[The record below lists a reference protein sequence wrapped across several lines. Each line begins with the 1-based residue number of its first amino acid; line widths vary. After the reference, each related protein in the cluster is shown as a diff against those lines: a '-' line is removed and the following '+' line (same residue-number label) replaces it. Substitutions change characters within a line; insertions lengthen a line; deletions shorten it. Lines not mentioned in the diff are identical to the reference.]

1 MTKKIKNIAH
11 LRSSVGKRKIKVQA
25 LKTFKKEQLRGREK
39 NMKGYVKIYAT
50 KYIYPFGPPTL
61 SRQKGGGRKRKTCQ
75 WMKIQGECLESTS
88 KNKNGKN
95 FKISSNTRRA
105 M

>member
-50 KYIYPFGPPTL
+50 KYIYPFGPPHSL
-61 SRQKGGGRKRKTCQ
+61 QAKRGGEKKKNVPMDENTGRVF
-75 WMKIQGECLESTS
+75 
-88 KNKNGKN
+88 GKH
-95 FKISSNTRRA
+95 FKK
-105 M
+105 

>member
-1 MTKKIKNIAH
+1 M
-11 LRSSVGKRKIKVQA
+11 GKRKIKVQA

-61 SRQKGGGRKRKTCQ
+61 SRQNGGG
-75 WMKIQGECLESTS
+75 GEKK
-88 KNKNGKN
+88 KNMPMDENTGRVFGKH
-95 FKISSNTRRA
+95 FKK
-105 M
+105 